1 MEIAEEDLTPERSSK
16 AVNRCIVDLS
26 LGRNDLLDVV
36 GRWGDVNHSLVRSFH
51 VQRIGNRV
59 LFLLPLQGKDL
70 FMDLD
75 EGSLK
80 LIDTETFAVLNSQP
94 IHTIRVWGVGRD
106 NGR

>member
-1 MEIAEEDLTPERSSK
+1 M
-16 AVNRCIVDLS
+16 V
-26 LGRNDLLDVV
+26 
-36 GRWGDVNHSLVRSFH
+36 
-51 VQRIGNRV
+51 
-59 LFLLPLQGKDL
+59 QGKDL

-80 LIDTETFAVLNSQP
+80 LIDTENFAVLNSQP